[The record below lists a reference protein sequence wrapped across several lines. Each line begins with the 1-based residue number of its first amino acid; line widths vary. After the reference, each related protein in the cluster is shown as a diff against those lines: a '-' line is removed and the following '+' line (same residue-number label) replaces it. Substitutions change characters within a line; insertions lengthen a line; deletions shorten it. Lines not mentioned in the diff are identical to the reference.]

1 MNDER
6 LFRALLNA
14 VYKRDFEGVTS
25 LTTAVIQQEL
35 GLSSLPISEIETT
48 LNACTQLLRKGA
60 EGDLSLAQF
69 ESLSKQEGFSDVQVL
84 AANKFWK
91 TNKEKVLSLVRK
103 QNIWNDTLSK
113 FSWRIDIQSRARS
126 SNEEIN
132 QPTSI
137 FELQI
142 NSKGCQQ
149 DDTKITPTT
158 TSSATKESQTKIV
171 RFEMNKEQMAVTLQ
185 QINSI
190 QKIIEEISRK

>member
-132 QPTSI
+132 QPTRRYKNYPHHHLLRYERIPNQNSSI
-137 FELQI
+137 
-142 NSKGCQQ
+142 
-149 DDTKITPTT
+149 
-158 TSSATKESQTKIV
+158 
-171 RFEMNKEQMAVTLQ
+171 
-185 QINSI
+185 
-190 QKIIEEISRK
+190 